1 MDTLNV
7 HIDISEKYAETTVT
21 IQAKEWSEELEALV
35 KIIKSTKPVR
45 LLGTDQEQSI
55 LLNPN
60 EIDFVYAEDRKVYAA
75 VHKFRGNCIFLRPH
89 GLKRASH

>member
-60 EIDFVYAEDRKVYAA
+60 EIDFVYAENRKVYAA